1 VALWHLG
8 AHVRDA
14 ISATGVANYT
24 LILGSTILQTDAI
37 PAMVVGITTANPV
50 ASADLYSVVSPVCGA
65 IDPLQLDATDVEVWN
80 VAAVAMKSIQ
90 GAIPVTGDVLDAKV
104 KS

>member
-1 VALWHLG
+1 MGDV
-8 AHVRDA
+8 
-14 ISATGVANYT
+14 ISAMVAANST
-24 LILGSTILQTDAI
+24 LILGSTIQQSDVI
-37 PAMVVGITTANPV
+37 PAMAVETTTGNPV
-50 ASADLYSVVSPVCGA
+50 ASADLSSVVFRVCGA

>member
-1 VALWHLG
+1 MALCHLE
-8 AHVRDA
+8 ARVPDA

-37 PAMVVGITTANPV
+37 PAMVVGTTMANPV
-50 ASADLYSVVSPVCGA
+50 ASADLYLEVSLVCGA
-65 IDPLQLDATDVEVWN
+65 IDPLPLDATDVEVWN